1 MRPVLLLLGCLVMT
15 ACPVDAVSA
24 FPGWKP
30 VTGFLEIPVGVPIGA
45 ASAVDVDSRGRL
57 YLFHRGPRP
66 ILCFRSNGKLLRSWG
81 DDLIGIAHGLRVD
94 RDDNVWVTDI
104 GHHVVMKFSPK
115 GKLLLT
121 LGQVDKP
128 GTGHDQFNKPTD
140 IGFGKRGEI
149 YISDGYGNSRVM
161 KFDRRGK
168 YLASW
173 GQPGTGRGEFD
184 LPHSI
189 LVDRGGRVVVGDR
202 ENDRVQVFDAN
213 GKWLATWPGFAPYGL
228 AEGRDGAIFV
238 ADGRAS
244 QVLEIDP
251 KSGRVVLRW
260 GSKGTDPGQFQ
271 MPHMLAVDKRG
282 RLFVAEVQ
290 GKRLQQFQRQP

>member
-1 MRPVLLLLGCLVMT
+1 MRSVLLLLGCLVMT

-24 FPGWKP
+24 AGGWKP
-30 VTGFLEIPVGVPIGA
+30 VTGFVKIPVGVPLGA

-66 ILCFRSNGKLLRSWG
+66 ILCFGSNGKLLRSWG
-81 DDLIGIAHGLRVD
+81 DDLIGTAHGLRVD

-128 GTGHDQFNKPTD
+128 GIGHDQFNKPTD

-173 GQPGTGRGEFD
+173 GKPGTGRGEFD

-213 GKWLATWPGFAPYGL
+213 GKWLASWPGFAPYGL

-244 QVLEIDP
+244 QVLEIDS
-251 KSGRVVLRW
+251 KSGRVVSRW

-271 MPHMLAVDKRG
+271 MPHMLAVDNRG